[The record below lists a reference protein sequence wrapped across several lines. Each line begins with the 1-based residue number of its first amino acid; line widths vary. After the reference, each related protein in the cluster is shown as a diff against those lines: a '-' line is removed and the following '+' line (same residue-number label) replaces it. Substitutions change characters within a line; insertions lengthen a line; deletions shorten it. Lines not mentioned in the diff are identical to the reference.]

1 MTIKNVK
8 EERKDASAKSSHHLV
23 AFKVIKKR
31 KKKRIHRVALH
42 VENNERVSFYCTAQI
57 WRIVNYSAG
66 CFKVGPKI
74 YISF

>member
-31 KKKRIHRVALH
+31 KKKK
-42 VENNERVSFYCTAQI
+42 EFTASPFT
-57 WRIVNYSAG
+57 WKTMSEFRSIVQLKFG
-66 CFKVGPKI
+66 E
-74 YISF
+74 

>member
-57 WRIVNYSAG
+57 WRIVALKLDRKFTFL
-66 CFKVGPKI
+66 FKKLLG
-74 YISF
+74 